1 MSTIE
6 LAVGHLRATPRQ
18 SAPARRNFAP
28 TPAVVAIKTRVL
40 CDHDSARDVP
50 VAPRA
55 TTTPAAAAAH
65 ASAPRSS
72 TTGVAL
78 AYAVLGAILMYA
90 APSLSGKPENVASA
104 TLALPVPGAPGGA
117 DTAEIASSSIS
128 QGAMV
133 ASQASQASEDAAV
146 GAPPTRTVPTAEDL
160 RAAQVLVAAWAQDW
174 SDRDTAGYLGH
185 YSAAFT
191 PDKGLARSTWEAQ
204 RRNRLAAPR
213 NISVAVHAL
222 AIEADGAD
230 RLIARFKQDFAA
242 DAYRETGTAKM
253 LTLVREQG
261 GWRIAAETEVVA
273 AR

>member
-6 LAVGHLRATPRQ
+6 LAVGHLRAPPRQ

-40 CDHDSARDVP
+40 CDHDSARDIP
-50 VAPRA
+50 VAPRTAA
-55 TTTPAAAAAH
+55 TQAPAAVYE
-65 ASAPRSS
+65 PRSS
-72 TTGVAL
+72 TRGIAL
-78 AYAVLGAILMYA
+78 AYAMLGAILMYA
-90 APSLSGKPENVASA
+90 AFSLSGKPESAAPA
-104 TLALPVPGAPGGA
+104 TLAVPVPGATGGA
-117 DTAEIASSSIS
+117 DVAQAASFRSA
-128 QGAMV
+128 QGAMAAAQV
-133 ASQASQASEDAAV
+133 SQASEDAAV
-146 GAPPTRTVPTAEDL
+146 AAPSNPAAPTAADL

-174 SDRDTAGYLGH
+174 SDRDVAGYLAH

-191 PDKGLARSTWEAQ
+191 PDKGLARSAWEAQ
-204 RRNRLAAPR
+204 RRKRLAAPR

-253 LTLVREQG
+253 LVLARESS